1 MSEKS
6 SNSAGK
12 AFVSFLT
19 GAITGALAGMIFAMD
34 KESNTS
40 EKIIEKSHIVGADAN
55 NEVNEKID
63 EMESNISDFMEEV
76 RGKLAELEKEMKQKS
91 AKS

>member
-6 SNSAGK
+6 GNSAGN
-12 AFVSFLT
+12 AIVSFIT
-19 GAITGALAGMIFAMD
+19 GAITGALAGLIFAMD

-40 EKIIEKSHIVGADAN
+40 EKIIERSQIVGADAN
-55 NEVNEKID
+55 SEVNKKID

-76 RGKLAELEKEMKQKS
+76 RGKLAELEKGMS
-91 AKS
+91 RWSCI